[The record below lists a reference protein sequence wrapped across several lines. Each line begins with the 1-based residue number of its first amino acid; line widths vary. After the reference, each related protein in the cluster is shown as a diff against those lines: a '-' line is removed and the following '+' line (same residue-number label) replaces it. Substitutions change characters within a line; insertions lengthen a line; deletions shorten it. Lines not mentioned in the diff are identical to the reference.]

1 MIFNLNKILKNMT
14 INRIVSFFPSAT
26 ELLYELGVGDKI
38 YGVTHECLYPE
49 NAKTKPRVISSVFD
63 PNSMSSKEINDKIV
77 QLVREGKDIY
87 KLDESNLK
95 QAKPDLI
102 ISQDTCE
109 VCSAYT
115 GHVTKALNV
124 LENKP
129 EIIPLNPHDVEGI
142 LESIENVAKKID
154 RDEKGQE
161 LVESLK
167 KRIDFIKNNNF
178 KDRPRVLALE
188 WLEPFFTSG
197 HWVPEMVEIAGG
209 RNEISSKGEESRRLK
224 FEEIQKSD
232 PDLIVLMPCGF
243 DIDRTVSEYKKILQN
258 NPDWNKLRAVKENS
272 VYAVDAN
279 SYFSKPSLRT
289 ITGIEILAKI
299 IHPKLFEKL
308 KNSEVSF
315 NQIKL

>member
-1 MIFNLNKILKNMT
+1 MT
-14 INRIVSFFPSAT
+14 VNRIVSFFPSAT

-38 YGVTHECLYPE
+38 FGVTHECLYPE

-63 PNSMSSKEINDKIV
+63 SNSMSSKEIDDKIV

-87 KLDESNLK
+87 KLDELNLK
-95 QAKPDLI
+95 QARPDLI

-115 GHVTKALNV
+115 GHVTKALDV

-142 LESIENVAKKID
+142 LDSIQNVAKIIGK
-154 RDEKGQE
+154 DEKGKE

-167 KRIDFIKNNNF
+167 KRIEFIKNNNF
-178 KDRPRVLALE
+178 EDKPRVLALE

-209 RNEISSKGEESRRLK
+209 KNEISSKGEESRRIK
-224 FEEIQKSD
+224 FEEIQQSD

-243 DIDRTVSEYKKILQN
+243 DIARTVSEYKKILQN

-299 IHPKLFEKL
+299 IHPKLFGKL
-308 KNSEVSF
+308 KKSEVSF
-315 NQIKL
+315 NQIKG

>member
-1 MIFNLNKILKNMT
+1 MIFNLKKNQKNMP
-14 INRIVSFFPSAT
+14 IDRIVSFFPSAT

-38 YGVTHECLYPE
+38 FGVTHECLYPE
-49 NAKTKPRVISSVFD
+49 NAKSKPRIISSVFD
-63 PNSMSSKEINDKIV
+63 PNSMTSKEIDDKIV

-87 KLDESNLK
+87 KLDESNLI
-95 QAKPDLI
+95 QAEPDLI

-115 GHVTKALNV
+115 GHVTKALDI
-124 LENKP
+124 LEKKP
-129 EIIPLNPHDVEGI
+129 EIVPLNPHDVEGI
-142 LESIENVAKKID
+142 LESIENVAKKIGKE
-154 RDEKGQE
+154 EKGME
-161 LVESLK
+161 LVVSLK

-178 KDRPRVLALE
+178 EDRPRVLALE

-209 RNEISSKGEESRRLK
+209 KNEISSKGEQSRRLR
-224 FEEIQKSD
+224 FEEIERSD

-243 DIDRTVSEYKKILQN
+243 DTERTVSEYKKILQN
-258 NPDWNKLRAVKENS
+258 NPEWNKLRAVKENS

-299 IHPKLFEKL
+299 IHPKIFEKL

-315 NQIKL
+315 KQIKA